1 MPKKAGGG
9 FFTVAG
15 FNGDSITTK
24 KKETARDF
32 ALYLIAQYHA
42 KEIRDVCNRNQSA
55 GAAALLPSGCCP
67 TD

>member
-1 MPKKAGGG
+1 MTSKAFKASKSDDG

-42 KEIRDVCNRNQSA
+42 KESRRRFFHRRR
-55 GAAALLPSGCCP
+55 L
-67 TD
+67 